1 MLASIQGVRL
11 LTNYRPTKGKT
22 VSINEKACEELEK
35 AIALTEVL
43 QIVNPGELSDCVL
56 RKYAQTIESTV
67 QGALDIM
74 LGSSSHSTLKN

>member
-1 MLASIQGVRL
+1 M
-11 LTNYRPTKGKT
+11 
-22 VSINEKACEELEK
+22 SINEKACEELEK

-67 QGALDIM
+67 KSALEIM
-74 LGSSSHSTLKN
+74 LASGSSSNLQN